1 MITIKMIKI
10 NETLNFLH
18 EVLMVTMLVTRDC
31 IEWSQPDL

>member
-10 NETLNFLH
+10 NENFLH

-31 IEWSQPDL
+31 IKWS